1 VAAYHVVQE
10 SVVERVV
17 GYVCVVRRTHSQLL
31 SPQQIPAQHDM
42 LPQHIVYKNELN
54 CEYVITLA
62 RTTKLPDDDLK
73 RSKHVGVVLSVLS
86 ESYIGAFFG

>member
-1 VAAYHVVQE
+1 
-10 SVVERVV
+10 
-17 GYVCVVRRTHSQLL
+17 
-31 SPQQIPAQHDM
+31 M